1 MYPGSSPCRICTGS
15 HSVCAIMIIRM
26 VGYNFVSSQLKDSV
40 HAVCIDAYLVL
51 GCPDRRTG
59 SHIEYKLKNK
69 NWGNLGRLG
78 EGLEDSDL
86 ARNV

>member
-1 MYPGSSPCRICTGS
+1 MVSIVPGFLPRICTGS
-15 HSVCAIMIIRM
+15 HSVCVIRM
-26 VGYNFVSSQLKDSV
+26 VGYKFVSSQVRYSV
-40 HAVCIDAYLVL
+40 HAVCIDTYLVL